1 MAREI
6 RRVNSRSYQRTLRY
20 TAEDGNAVRVPEW
33 REPEKHGNR
42 RGNPKQKTPRDPKK
56 NGGNKNKK
64 KKQEKFVTPH
74 VRRSLAANR
83 ERETRIG
90 VQYVAFLSVVCII
103 TLFLCIHY
111 LQLRSRVTTQS
122 VKIATLESELTSLT
136 QDNDA
141 YYKDVL
147 TSVTIDDVREAAL
160 GRLGMHYPSEEE
172 IRYYSTQDGSYVR
185 QYQDVS

>member
-42 RGNPKQKTPRDPKK
+42 RSNPKKKTPRDPKK